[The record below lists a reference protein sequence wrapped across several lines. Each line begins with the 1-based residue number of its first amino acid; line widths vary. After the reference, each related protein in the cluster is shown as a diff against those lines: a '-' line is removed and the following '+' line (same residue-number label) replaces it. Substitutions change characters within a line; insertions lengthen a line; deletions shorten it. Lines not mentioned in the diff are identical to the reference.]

1 MSLIKYNPGA
11 TGLGPSATTENN
23 VLRKGN
29 MFIDPIGPAKDS
41 LYYNAVPATGGSG
54 TYVVYQG
61 VRTGLS
67 IDRADSDAALI
78 SLANRASGLSFPN
91 SGTALA
97 WFATQNDRLVV
108 NREYQSIV
116 MDGLVMNLE
125 SSYVPSYPTTGATWY
140 DTSSSVN
147 NGAISGGPGWTASGW
162 FLFDGSDDQVTIPN
176 TSSLQVTG
184 DQTLEF
190 VVRPDARVSRRNWYE
205 KSYGGEGTIT
215 YETGGSLTYYWGTA
229 GSDNQ
234 PYQGVSTL
242 GTPLAVTGTWY
253 HVALVRELS
262 TATKTVKWYINGAL
276 EHTVTASYTA
286 AVASTKPV
294 LLGNGYAG
302 RFVGGMAYARQ
313 YNIALSAAQISQNYY
328 GGAIVTSGLVM
339 ALDAANLVSYP
350 RSGTVWYGLTGGV
363 TGALQSGPTFSN
375 DCGGTIV
382 LDGTNDYVS
391 TNYGKDINPFNN
403 PLTVSIFIKPNLVN
417 TNQVY
422 ISTGQSR
429 GNGDSNQ
436 RMYIAIYNGNWD
448 WGIRSSS
455 WGSGNVAA
463 SLAWSNIA
471 VVIDS
476 TNARFYLNGEQIY
489 TKSVNNTFVLNDN
502 FWFGAH
508 DSNYYFNGSI
518 GLAKIYNR
526 ALSANEIKQNYN
538 ATKWRFGLD

>member
-1 MSLIKYNPGA
+1 
-11 TGLGPSATTENN
+11 
-23 VLRKGN
+23 
-29 MFIDPIGPAKDS
+29 
-41 LYYNAVPATGGSG
+41 
-54 TYVVYQG
+54 
-61 VRTGLS
+61 
-67 IDRADSDAALI
+67 
-78 SLANRASGLSFPN
+78 
-91 SGTALA
+91 
-97 WFATQNDRLVV
+97 
-108 NREYQSIV
+108 
-116 MDGLVMNLE
+116 
-125 SSYVPSYPTTGATWY
+125 
-140 DTSSSVN
+140 
-147 NGAISGGPGWTASGW
+147 
-162 FLFDGSDDQVTIPN
+162 
-176 TSSLQVTG
+176 
-184 DQTLEF
+184 
-190 VVRPDARVSRRNWYE
+190 
-205 KSYGGEGTIT
+205 
-215 YETGGSLTYYWGTA
+215 
-229 GSDNQ
+229 
-234 PYQGVSTL
+234 
-242 GTPLAVTGTWY
+242 
-253 HVALVRELS
+253 
-262 TATKTVKWYINGAL
+262 
-276 EHTVTASYTA
+276 
-286 AVASTKPV
+286 
-294 LLGNGYAG
+294 
-302 RFVGGMAYARQ
+302 MAYARQ